1 MLQLQGTIV
10 ALITPFKDGVVDEAA
25 YRQLIEFQI
34 ASGVD
39 GIVPC
44 GTTGESATLSH
55 EEHRRV
61 IQICIEQVAGR
72 VPVIAGTGS
81 NSTEEAISLTENAM
95 KDGADAALVVTPYYV
110 KPSQEGLYQHYME
123 LTKIGIPIV
132 LYNVPGRCGVDMV
145 PTTVARLAEEKNIIA
160 IKDAT
165 GNMSVASEI
174 RRLCGDAITL
184 LSGDDFTAL
193 PQMLLGGKG
202 VISVIANII
211 PGDWSAMTRAALKGD
226 WQSALAIHDRYFH
239 INNLLYLDANPIPV
253 KTAVSLM
260 GKCSGDFRLPLC
272 RMNETNHSKLRA
284 EMQRLGLI

>member
-10 ALITPFKDGVVDEAA
+10 ALITPFKDGAVDEAA

-123 LTKIGIPIV
+123 LAKIGIPIV

-145 PTTVARLAEEKNIIA
+145 PATVARLAVEKNIIA

-174 RRLCGDAITL
+174 RRLCGDTITL

-193 PQMLLGGKG
+193 PQILLGGKG

-211 PGDWSAMTRAALKGD
+211 PSEWSAMTHAALKGD
-226 WQSALAIHDRYFH
+226 WQSAVAIHDRYFH

-260 GKCSGDFRLPLC
+260 GKCGGDFRLPLC
-272 RMNETNHSKLRA
+272 RMNEGNHGKLSA

>member
-10 ALITPFKDGVVDEAA
+10 ALITPFKDGAVDEAA

-123 LTKIGIPIV
+123 LAKIGIPIV

-145 PTTVARLAEEKNIIA
+145 PATVARLAVEKNIIA

-174 RRLCGDAITL
+174 RRLCGDTITL

-193 PQMLLGGKG
+193 PQILLGGKG

-211 PGDWSAMTRAALKGD
+211 PSDWSAMAHAALKGD
-226 WQSALAIHDRYFH
+226 WQSAVAIHDRYFH

-260 GKCSGDFRLPLC
+260 GKCGGDFRLPLC
-272 RMNETNHSKLRA
+272 RMNEGNHGKLSA